1 MDEKTLEEF
10 RRTNRVNLSL
20 NDKEHASLVL
30 YADNI
35 GKPISIAVREIIDTM
50 VDVAKVYEA
59 IKTSYYELGT
69 EYKDELEKQFKEGLS
84 KSPLEAQIEFYSY
97 VKKMDELSRFAKNW
111 EKKKIKKVRVTDK

>member
-1 MDEKTLEEF
+1 MKEELLEEM

-35 GKPISIAVREIIDTM
+35 GKPVSIAVREIIDTM

-59 IKTSYYELGT
+59 IKTGYSELGT
-69 EYKDELEKQFKEGLS
+69 KYKDELEKQFKEGLS
-84 KSPLEAQIEFYSY
+84 KLPLEAQIEFYSY
-97 VKKMDELSRFAKNW
+97 IKKMDELSKFAKNW